1 MSKKFTILSCHFSFC
16 LRVRTLGI
24 AFRYWAS
31 ITKLDRQ
38 AEGTLSPH
46 TFAILLI
53 YFLQQIPQVRFSNI
67 SLILMATYLS

>member
-1 MSKKFTILSCHFSFC
+1 MLFC
-16 LRVRTLGI
+16 RVRTLGI
-24 AFRYWAS
+24 AFRYWAN

-53 YFLQQIPQVRFSNI
+53 YYLQRIHQVREKYWHLVFEEHTNGQSK
-67 SLILMATYLS
+67 AEARPPP